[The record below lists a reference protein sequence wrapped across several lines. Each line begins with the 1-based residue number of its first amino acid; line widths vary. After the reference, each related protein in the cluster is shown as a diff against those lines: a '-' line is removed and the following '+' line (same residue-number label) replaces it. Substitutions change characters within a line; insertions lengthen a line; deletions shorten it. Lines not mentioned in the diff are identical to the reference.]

1 MTARLCLRA
10 TAVALTVIAV
20 IGSPAWAGAPT
31 DALRDHIDRI
41 FALLDDPALKGAD
54 HVAAQHRA
62 LRALTV
68 KAVDF
73 QGAAQRSLGLHWDAR
88 TPDERAYFVQL
99 FTDLIDHAYLTRM
112 AHDGE
117 RLAYD
122 EEKTTG
128 KDAVVRARA
137 LAKNGDA
144 TPVVFSLLQSADGQW
159 RIYDVSFE
167 GMSLVGNYRAQFNK
181 IIRGSSYDELV
192 SRLES
197 KTRTDAQ
204 ASLSTTGAPSKTST
218 P

>member
-1 MTARLCLRA
+1 MIAHLYLRA
-10 TAVALTVIAV
+10 AAVALAV
-20 IGSPAWAGAPT
+20 VAVLGSPAWAGAPA

-54 HVAAQHRA
+54 HVASQHRA

-73 QGAAQRSLGLHWDAR
+73 QEAARRSLGLHWDAR

-99 FTDLIDHAYLTRM
+99 FTDLIDHAYLTRL

-122 EEKTTG
+122 DETTTG
-128 KDAVVRARA
+128 NDAVVPARA

-181 IIRGSSYDELV
+181 IIRATSFDELMT
-192 SRLES
+192 RLEA
-197 KTRTDAQ
+197 KTHPEAQ
-204 ASLSTTGAPSKTST
+204 ASTADPSK
-218 P
+218 PNAP